1 MFELLFA
8 FFSSPSVRSLLLLCF
23 TDKLCLSVPPKSLD
37 SHDCLLH
44 TACCSLHREAIEA
57 SPLWDP
63 LHWDSSSFYY
73 FLSLRVNSS
82 NGNSEV
88 RAAFLITGCTPR
100 FSTPFF
106 IDIDY
111 FLSD

>member
-8 FFSSPSVRSLLLLCF
+8 FFSSPSL
-23 TDKLCLSVPPKSLD
+23 
-37 SHDCLLH
+37 
-44 TACCSLHREAIEA
+44 
-57 SPLWDP
+57 
-63 LHWDSSSFYY
+63 YY
-73 FLSLRVNSS
+73 FLPLRVNSS
-82 NGNSEV
+82 NGNLEV